1 MTCTSLQ
8 KLLDNGFSLPDAMDV
23 AENEKSAAAFSEIR
37 KKLGEGENIA
47 DVFPPFCPP
56 VYRGYFAGFI
66 RYLSFSDSL
75 TVSVMIADEEE
86 KRKAELIKGL
96 LYPVLM
102 AAGVMAGMLMFG
114 MIVMPQ
120 MLSLT
125 GSFGIDPSGYR
136 ILQKGAMLLS
146 AAGLVIMAAGG
157 LLVLYFLQPARI
169 RNTYSFMAKRFPESL
184 LTQYASA
191 EFIRFYLSFMRVN
204 PSTYECMNVLKHM
217 KDKPLVSLIAKVLD
231 VRLLKGESFESALQ
245 TPYIEK
251 ALLRFFR
258 IAVHASDTE
267 AMLEGYLAMVEER
280 RNRQIRRLTVL
291 IQLAAYSLIGIVI
304 ITVYRILMIP
314 MAMMRSI

>member
-1 MTCTSLQ
+1 MNCIT
-8 KLLDNGFSLPDAMDV
+8 
-23 AENEKSAAAFSEIR
+23 
-37 KKLGEGENIA
+37 
-47 DVFPPFCPP
+47 
-56 VYRGYFAGFI
+56 
-66 RYLSFSDSL
+66 
-75 TVSVMIADEEE
+75 
-86 KRKAELIKGL
+86 
-96 LYPVLM
+96 
-102 AAGVMAGMLMFG
+102 VMALWIF
-114 MIVMPQ
+114 ISISR
-120 MLSLT
+120 SLV
-125 GSFGIDPSGYR
+125 SYS
-136 ILQKGAMLLS
+136 S
-146 AAGLVIMAAGG
+146 
-157 LLVLYFLQPARI
+157 LYFIPYTEQSLFS
-169 RNTYSFMAKRFPESL
+169 YSFMAKRFPESL

-217 KDKPLVSLIAKVLD
+217 KDKPLVSLIAEVLD